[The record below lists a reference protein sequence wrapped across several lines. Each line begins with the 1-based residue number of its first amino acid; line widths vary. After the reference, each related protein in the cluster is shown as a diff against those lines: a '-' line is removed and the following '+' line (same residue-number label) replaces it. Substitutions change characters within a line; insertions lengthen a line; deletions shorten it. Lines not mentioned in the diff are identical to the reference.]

1 VENFFGQS
9 KLRMHVTNLL
19 FAPSLQPFGGFFELQ
34 FYSFKGARDRYHSI
48 PSRMN
53 NFLKTIQL
61 GPKGFEVKSS
71 FSRFIIPKPQ
81 KQGAMVRILGSSTL
95 K

>member
-1 VENFFGQS
+1 
-9 KLRMHVTNLL
+9 
-19 FAPSLQPFGGFFELQ
+19 
-34 FYSFKGARDRYHSI
+34 
-48 PSRMN
+48 MN
-53 NFLKTIQL
+53 NFLKAIQL
-61 GPKGFEVKSS
+61 GPKGFEVKPS